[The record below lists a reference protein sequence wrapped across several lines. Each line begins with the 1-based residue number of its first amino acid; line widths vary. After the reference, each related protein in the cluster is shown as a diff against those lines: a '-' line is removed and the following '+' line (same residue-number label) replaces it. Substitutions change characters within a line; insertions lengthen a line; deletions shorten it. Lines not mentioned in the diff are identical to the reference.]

1 MKRLREVLLTQ
12 YIGAITIGFVLA
24 QMVIAVVSGI
34 VQIGVNYSWASR
46 EPSSVMGGTATVAFP
61 WKTLI
66 YLLTTALLE
75 LVIAFVL
82 IRWLYAGDES
92 DASHG
97 PQTQPEETQ
106 Q

>member
-12 YIGAITIGFVLA
+12 YIGAITIGFLLA
-24 QMVIAVVSGI
+24 QMVTAIVSGI

-46 EPSSVMGGTATVAFP
+46 EPSSIMRGAASVAFP

-66 YLLTTALLE
+66 YLLTTAALE
-75 LVIAFVL
+75 LLIAFL
-82 IRWLYAGDES
+82 MIRWLYGGDES
-92 DASHG
+92 DTG
-97 PQTQPEETQ
+97 DGVQQPAEEAQ